1 MSQSIPEPA
10 YIEPS
15 SIEPDNV
22 ANYDVADGVARLDTA
37 LRQLLAERSIA
48 LADTLLVGIRTGG
61 LWVAEA
67 LANHAGLSSELAD
80 AHTGALNI
88 AFYRDDF
95 TRIGLHPKVTPS
107 SLPFSIDDRHILL
120 VDDVIRSGRTIRAAM
135 NELFDFGRP
144 ASITLVCLC
153 DAGQREL
160 PVQPDLA
167 AMRVRLPDSRRVKL
181 RKDPDL
187 RLEIVGPHVDSAP
200 QSEPSRNQ

>member
-1 MSQSIPEPA
+1 MSQRIPEPVF
-10 YIEPS
+10 
-15 SIEPDNV
+15 IEPDHV
-22 ANYDVADGVARLDTA
+22 ASYDVADGISRLDA
-37 LRQLLAERSIA
+37 GVRQLLADRNIA

-67 LANHAGLSSELAD
+67 LGAQGRLSSELAD
-80 AHTGALNI
+80 AAIGALNI

-95 TRIGLHPKVTPS
+95 TRIGLHPKVSPS
-107 SLPFSIDDRHILL
+107 SLSFSIDERHILL

-167 AMRVRLPDSRRVKL
+167 AMRVQLPDSRRVKL
-181 RKDPDL
+181 RKDPNL
-187 RLEIVGPHVDSAP
+187 RLEIVGPHSDSAT
-200 QSEPSRNQ
+200 ETAPSRNK